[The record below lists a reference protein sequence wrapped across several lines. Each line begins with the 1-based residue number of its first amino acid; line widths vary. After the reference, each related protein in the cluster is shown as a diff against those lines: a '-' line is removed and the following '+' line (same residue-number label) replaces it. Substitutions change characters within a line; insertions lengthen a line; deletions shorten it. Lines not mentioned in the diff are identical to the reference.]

1 MEEAGQEEEEEEKE
15 ERTNF
20 VNFNMGFDNYSVL
33 IRCDSQSLRV
43 VTIIHIEVGCSWD
56 LRPVLFLVLPFFL
69 FNNYH
74 KGNYVHFLTVA
85 WVFTVSLN
93 QIICLK
99 SLLLDDSF
107 I

>member
-43 VTIIHIEVGCSWD
+43 VTIIHIEVGC
-56 LRPVLFLVLPFFL
+56 
-69 FNNYH
+69 
-74 KGNYVHFLTVA
+74 
-85 WVFTVSLN
+85 
-93 QIICLK
+93 
-99 SLLLDDSF
+99 
-107 I
+107 